1 MKTLKAY
8 IILFI
13 ATVAIAKAQQFTK
26 AELQVSG
33 LTCSLCAKTTEK
45 SLKALPFV
53 SEIKPDLM
61 RNIYVITFKNDVPV
75 SFDEISKKVKNS
87 GFFVNYLKTTVDF
100 NSTKVADNSFT
111 VGADTYK
118 ILTTDKALTG
128 PVSLT
133 IVDKGFVPNSV
144 SKKYMGKVIAETPA
158 TTTGRVY
165 HVAAI

>member
-1 MKTLKAY
+1 MKTLKIY
-8 IILFI
+8 IVLFI
-13 ATVAIAKAQQFTK
+13 ATVTIAKAQQFTK

-61 RNIYVITFKNDVPV
+61 RNIYIITFKNDVPV
-75 SFDEISKKVKNS
+75 NFDEISKKVKNS
-87 GFFVNYLKTTVDF
+87 GFFVNYLKTTIDL
-100 NSTKVADNSFT
+100 NTAKVADNSFT

-118 ILTTDKALTG
+118 ILAADKQLSG

-133 IVDKGFVPNSV
+133 IVDKGFVPNSI
-144 SKKYMGKVIAETPA
+144 SKKYMSKVTETPN